1 MRLNDRPGRGAR
13 WKIYQ
18 QAAAHASKKAE
29 GGLIAA
35 RSLSD
40 TLSCPMINKGTLSN
54 LASGTL
60 LLTGLLLAATET
72 AVAASDVILSIGLF
86 AFSGGITNA
95 LAVKMLFDR
104 IPGLAGS
111 GVIQSRFTEIRE
123 EIKRLILD
131 QFFTEENLHRFLR
144 EKTAEVDLLSYLKG
158 EDGGNPAVT
167 FVETQWD
174 QLTSPE
180 VLDPLLDEQV
190 EKIFESSAL
199 GGLLSLVGKDTIL
212 DIVRTFVES
221 FTGSLKK
228 KVLETARDFSA
239 NPSTLKLDIERLVAD
254 IRREVDSLL
263 ERRLEDLSPQDVK
276 RIIEDVIRKHLGW
289 LVVWGNVFGG
299 LIGLGT
305 YLLRDLLP

>member
-1 MRLNDRPGRGAR
+1 MRLDDRPGRGAR

-18 QAAAHASKKAE
+18 QATVHASKKAE

-35 RSLSD
+35 GSLSD

>member
-1 MRLNDRPGRGAR
+1 MRLDDRPGRGAR

-18 QAAAHASKKAE
+18 QATAHASKKAE

-131 QFFTEENLHRFLR
+131 QFFTEENLHQFLR

>member
-1 MRLNDRPGRGAR
+1 LRLDDRPGRGAR

-18 QAAAHASKKAE
+18 QATAHASKKAE

-35 RSLSD
+35 GSLSD

>member
-1 MRLNDRPGRGAR
+1 MRLDDRPGRGAR

-18 QAAAHASKKAE
+18 QATVHASKKAE

-131 QFFTEENLHRFLR
+131 QFFTEENLHQFLR

>member
-1 MRLNDRPGRGAR
+1 MRLDDRPGRGAR

-18 QAAAHASKKAE
+18 QATVHASKKAE

-35 RSLSD
+35 GSLSD

-72 AVAASDVILSIGLF
+72 AIAASDVILSIGLF

-131 QFFTEENLHRFLR
+131 QFFTEENLHQFLR

-180 VLDPLLDEQV
+180 VLDPLLDEEV

-228 KVLETARDFSA
+228 KVLETARNFSA

-276 RIIEDVIRKHLGW
+276 HIIEDVIRKHLGW

-299 LIGLGT
+299 LIGLGA

>member
-1 MRLNDRPGRGAR
+1 LRLDDRPGRGAR

-18 QAAAHASKKAE
+18 QATVHASKKAE

-35 RSLSD
+35 GSLSD

-72 AVAASDVILSIGLF
+72 AIAASDVILSIGLF

-131 QFFTEENLHRFLR
+131 QFFTEENLHQFLR

-180 VLDPLLDEQV
+180 VLDPLLDEEV

-228 KVLETARDFSA
+228 KVLETARNFSA

-276 RIIEDVIRKHLGW
+276 HIIEDVIRKHLGW

-299 LIGLGT
+299 LIGLGA

>member
-1 MRLNDRPGRGAR
+1 MRLDDRPGRGAR

-18 QAAAHASKKAE
+18 QATVHASKKAE

-131 QFFTEENLHRFLR
+131 QFFTEENLHQFLR

-180 VLDPLLDEQV
+180 ILDPLLDEQV

-221 FTGSLKK
+221 FTCSLKK

>member
-1 MRLNDRPGRGAR
+1 MRLDDRPGRGAR

-18 QAAAHASKKAE
+18 QATAHASKKAE

>member
-1 MRLNDRPGRGAR
+1 
-13 WKIYQ
+13 
-18 QAAAHASKKAE
+18 
-29 GGLIAA
+29 
-35 RSLSD
+35 
-40 TLSCPMINKGTLSN
+40 
-54 LASGTL
+54 
-60 LLTGLLLAATET
+60 
-72 AVAASDVILSIGLF
+72 
-86 AFSGGITNA
+86 
-95 LAVKMLFDR
+95 MLFDR

-131 QFFTEENLHRFLR
+131 QFFTEENLHQFLR

-190 EKIFESSAL
+190 ENIFESSAL

-221 FTGSLKK
+221 FTCSLKK

-299 LIGLGT
+299 LIGLGA

>member
-1 MRLNDRPGRGAR
+1 
-13 WKIYQ
+13 
-18 QAAAHASKKAE
+18 
-29 GGLIAA
+29 
-35 RSLSD
+35 
-40 TLSCPMINKGTLSN
+40 MINKGTLSN
-54 LASGTL
+54 LVSGTL

>member
-1 MRLNDRPGRGAR
+1 MRARRP
-13 WKIYQ
+13 K
-18 QAAAHASKKAE
+18 AALLQPVPSLIHCPAS
-29 GGLIAA
+29 
-35 RSLSD
+35 
-40 TLSCPMINKGTLSN
+40 MINKGTISN
-54 LASGTL
+54 LVSGTL

-72 AVAASDVILSIGLF
+72 AAAASDVILSIGLF

-131 QFFTEENLHRFLR
+131 QFFTEENLHQFLR

-158 EDGGNPAVT
+158 EGGGNPAVT

-174 QLTSPE
+174 RLTRPE

-199 GGLLSLVGKDTIL
+199 GGLLSLVGKDTVL
-212 DIVRTFVES
+212 DIVRTFVGS
-221 FTGSLKK
+221 FTDSLKK

-239 NPSTLKLDIERLVAD
+239 NPSALGLELDVERLVAD

-299 LIGLGT
+299 LIGLGA

>member
-1 MRLNDRPGRGAR
+1 MRARRP
-13 WKIYQ
+13 
-18 QAAAHASKKAE
+18 KAPFLQPPPSLLHCPAP
-29 GGLIAA
+29 LINPA
-35 RSLSD
+35 
-40 TLSCPMINKGTLSN
+40 TLST
-54 LASGTL
+54 LASGPLLLPGL
-60 LLTGLLLAATET
+60 LLTATET
-72 AVAASDVILSIGLF
+72 AAAAGAMILSIGLF
-86 AFSGGITNA
+86 AFSGGITNT

-111 GVIQSRFTEIRE
+111 GVIQSRFAEIRE
-123 EIKRLILD
+123 EIRRLILD
-131 QFFTEENLHRFLR
+131 QFFTEENLHQFLR

-158 EDGGNPAVT
+158 EGGGSPAVT

-180 VLDPLLDEQV
+180 ILDPLLDEQV

-239 NPSTLKLDIERLVAD
+239 NPSTLTLDIERLVAD

-276 RIIEDVIRKHLGW
+276 CIIEDVIRKHLGW

-299 LIGLGT
+299 LIGLGA
-305 YLLRDLLP
+305 YLLRDFLP

>member
-1 MRLNDRPGRGAR
+1 MRLDDRPGRGAR

-18 QAAAHASKKAE
+18 QATAHASKKAE

-131 QFFTEENLHRFLR
+131 QLFTEENLHRFLR

-228 KVLETARDFSA
+228 KDLETARDFSA